1 MVEKIPSHPREVSG
15 GDRDM
20 SEISEK
26 CFPHPREICGG
37 ILNDMEAEGV
47 EEQD

>member
-1 MVEKIPSHPREVSG
+1 MVEKTPFPPREVSG

-20 SEISEK
+20 NEISEK
-26 CFPHPREICGG
+26 CFPQPREICRG
-37 ILNDMEAEGV
+37 ILNDMKAEGV